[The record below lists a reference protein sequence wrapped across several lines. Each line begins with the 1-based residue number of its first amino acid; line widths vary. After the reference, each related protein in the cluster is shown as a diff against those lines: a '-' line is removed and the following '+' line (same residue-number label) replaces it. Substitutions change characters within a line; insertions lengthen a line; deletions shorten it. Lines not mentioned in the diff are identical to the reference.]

1 MNAIKRQLWLLVPF
15 FICFWHTTAIQGQV
29 QVNVQI
35 IPPYQSRA
43 VDYASRPEL
52 LSVTLINTGNDPLQI
67 QLTGWITGENGVS
80 ARLRAGYKSPQP
92 ILLPPRQPVQLNG
105 NDIRFLFDIN
115 QIIFEGVSKD
125 DFLNRAGLP
134 EGIYEIC
141 VQALDYT
148 TLEPLSDERMG
159 CSQLLLRSLEPPTI
173 LQPFSEQEL
182 PATAGVQSFPIL
194 WSTPPGAAPNTQYL
208 VKMVEMIAPRNPN
221 DAMQSAT
228 TPAFFEETIYGNT
241 LLYGPQYPQLTVG
254 RQYALMVQAIDP
266 FGTSSF
272 RNRGMS
278 EVIQFTYGQNGSQ
291 TGGTGTSPVIAE
303 SQTPLEY
310 ATHTVSGKL
319 SWAFKSSEENFKK
332 GPVIHNATQTSA
344 ASPGSSAVGA
354 QTNSI
359 VAGMKSTTM
368 ISQASLNATPVNYY
382 LGHNKLQASKPT
394 ALGQADPTLSM
405 ASSLTVASGILA
417 SNVSATALAATDIIS
432 SSASNSL
439 AYNYETISLDTGSQR
454 HPLADVTVTIR
465 GIKSQGA
472 PPKITNQPS
481 NPNKTPNT
489 LQKEIQFGGL
499 RTSESISKLGTKVS
513 ANTPVSQATSTGTS
527 KIIQDQRANQTTG
540 KETDPISTVL
550 ATART
555 DAGGNFTLQLL
566 HPEYEGKNPYEK
578 LVVSVNAPGFEPFE
592 YELPIQR
599 LEDLAIDLGSFTLLA
614 KTYRFQP
621 KLTIETSEP
630 NLSSNPGM
638 RIRVYRESSE
648 LDKYPYLRH
657 EGMPDAANKPEI
669 LLAGRRYRLVAVD
682 SIQAGGNPI
691 KSVEFAMARLFYQ
704 GSLYIEIEGLSGNLI
719 KKSTQL
725 RVSDTKASSSRILV
739 VKPGYE
745 SRLTRP
751 SVNGEVI
758 LQAGENLVPIPGA
771 VLTVEYNKEDVLAE
785 NTGGVTTL
793 ANGLNVQ
800 AEVANVAALMTN
812 PNIGQVSFASTSP
825 VNPIS
830 SAAALSSNGIAKPVA
845 ITSAVQTG
853 ASTASASFSYA
864 TITVSDE
871 LMSEQQLKSKY
882 GLYTVKTDSTG
893 QYLIGNLPILKEGAS
908 YTLKLVSL
916 PYNYRDMEV
925 TPGKEQSFTAV
936 KGSSETR
943 SFSVVPEVFNIVGRV
958 IDLKETGVPY
968 ARLHFKGGSNYFESG
983 EEGLFQTSFYKGKH
997 TLVVEK
1003 EGYILMEIPVEL
1015 GKESES
1021 SGAVKG
1027 KKSTKLL
1034 AKQQNVTTGTDVM
1047 NLSNP
1052 DSWVKSMQSTPT
1064 VQKAV
1069 QAGSTFSPA
1078 LFGNAGSVKIGA
1090 LGLSLN
1096 TMQSPGDTY
1105 RGPSDAGF
1113 TEDQTSYS
1121 LPISL
1126 STLFS
1131 SQINTTFH
1139 LNHAAYAS
1147 TKTHDLGD
1155 IGPLL
1160 PRIGKV
1166 RFTVVEKGSDLR
1178 IPEAKIALF
1187 DTIQS
1192 TDQQGQWLYEGF
1204 GGQATVTV
1212 TPPSGMGYVTL
1223 QAAINILET
1232 GEVTEVTLS
1241 LEKGVRV
1248 HGQVSSG
1255 GEKLADTRISVEG
1268 KEYLFTTSGPTGA
1281 YELVLPAGEQV
1292 IRAAKSGYLSKNEN
1306 RILPPSG
1313 GVELNFM
1320 LEDGGG
1326 KNISTLL
1333 GFDIELDKAVVDG
1346 NGQKWNGRFVNM
1358 QAAPT
1363 LFGESSSHTIPFAN
1377 VKVTFDA
1384 EGNALPANGEVI
1396 TDISNLP
1403 LKLFGYLPVILKG
1416 DQQLR
1421 VMRNGE
1427 GKGSISG
1434 KVELAV
1440 NQIQGSRGFNFSP
1453 QDPLFI
1459 ALENSTGPANL
1470 EVFREGGVTGAP
1482 EATVRF
1488 ASGQGNTVSM
1498 NLYGFGLNLDL
1509 AKSAITTG
1517 ELRLAGILNTPALGP
1532 VSSAE
1537 LVVETF
1543 TISRELRIQSVRV
1556 KNTDLPAIKIGGW
1569 EAALANVIF
1578 SENGFKL
1585 GGQLKVSIPQSGE
1598 SQIEF
1603 ANLSLGKDAIYGGQ
1617 FSFPDAG
1624 LNVYNIVKLTTAGNP
1639 LSFGRVGNTQV
1650 YSLSGSASM
1659 KFDQLITKE
1668 IKIPSFQVQTDGRFL
1683 LQSPVNYSADLS
1695 FAKFNIKNLT
1705 VSSLSGQAPF
1715 ISVQGEFNVNFKG
1728 LKFEVADIRFKAKSS
1743 GGSEYDVGVIG
1754 GELALPIMKVG
1765 VRVGIKNN
1773 GFEGGGS
1780 LGVPGTPINAEVNFH
1795 YYKLANGIDIGAD
1808 FKSGIIIPVGI
1819 VEINR
1824 VGGGFQYNT
1833 GNGKFKIN
1841 ISGGA
1846 SITGLSTLVNLEPI
1860 SLTVT
1865 DGPVIVGEVG
1875 VKVASAFELAKA
1887 RVELNVPG
1895 KFFSIG
1901 INADIEPIKGVASAK
1916 INGLLRIKWDPNE
1929 SYVFLGAN
1937 TQVNVLGF
1945 FNSYGEYAMGVNIW
1959 DPKYREDDI
1968 SAYFR
1973 YLDSDLYARGDDYK
1987 FSGVYLHGKT
1997 EIGVR
2002 KENAKSIDLY
2012 IVSGKAWFHTY
2023 SDVMLLLNF
2032 SGNDYRMRVAGGLSA
2047 GAEGCIGPGCIGAGF
2062 SACYAFTGGYG
2073 NAQGWFLNGKAAG
2086 SFEGHV
2092 GKKCNC
2098 NRLCFI
2104 GGRVCVGAHA
2114 SIAVSTRGGNSF
2126 GVGLG
2131 SSNSGN
2137 SCF

>member
-1 MNAIKRQLWLLVPF
+1 MNAMKRQFWFLILFL
-15 FICFWHTTAIQGQV
+15 IGFWHAPTTQAQV

-52 LSVTLINTGNDPLQI
+52 ISVTLINPGNDPLQV

-80 ARLRAGYKSPQP
+80 ARLRSGYRSPQP
-92 ILLPPRQPVQLNG
+92 IILPPRQPVRLNG

-115 QIIFEGVSKD
+115 QIVFEGISKD

-134 EGIYEIC
+134 EGVYEIC

-148 TLEPLSDERMG
+148 TQEPLSDERMG
-159 CSQLLLRSLEPPTI
+159 CAQLILRSLEPPTI
-173 LQPFSEQEL
+173 IQPFSEQEL
-182 PATAGVQSFPIL
+182 PATGGVQAFPIL
-194 WSTPPGAAPNTQYL
+194 WSTPPGAAPNTEYL

-228 TPAFFEETIYGNT
+228 TPPFFEETVYSNT
-241 LLYGPQYPQLTVG
+241 LLYGPQHPQLTIG

-278 EVIQFTYGQNGSQ
+278 EVIQFTYGQNGVQS
-291 TGGTGTSPVIAE
+291 GGASSSSVVAE

-319 SWAFKSSEENFKK
+319 SWAFKSSEESFRKA
-332 GPVIHNATQTSA
+332 PVIQNAPSVGITL
-344 ASPGSSAVGA
+344 PGNGSNVG
-354 QTNSI
+354 QIGSL
-359 VAGMKSTTM
+359 VAGTSSTALVK
-368 ISQASLNATPVNYY
+368 QAPLNITPVNYY
-382 LGHNKLQASKPT
+382 LGHNQLQASKPT
-394 ALGQADPTLSM
+394 VLGQVDPTLSM
-405 ASSLTVASGILA
+405 ASSLTITNGAL
-417 SNVSATALAATDIIS
+417 VSPISTTAAAAAEIIS
-432 SSASNSL
+432 SSGSNSL
-439 AYNYETISLDTGSQR
+439 AYSYETISLDTGNQR
-454 HPLADVTVTIR
+454 HPLAHVTVTIR
-465 GIKSQGA
+465 GIKSQGSI
-472 PPKITNQPS
+472 PKLSRQPS
-481 NPNKTPNT
+481 NSNKTPNT
-489 LQKEIQFGGL
+489 LQKEVQYGGL
-499 RTSESISKLGTKVS
+499 RTSESLSKLGTKVS
-513 ANTPVSQATSTGTS
+513 SAGLATQPSNTPTANP
-527 KIIQDQRANQTTG
+527 IQIPRANLIG
-540 KETDPISTVL
+540 EKEGEPLSTVL
-550 ATART
+550 ATTKT
-555 DAGGNFTLQLL
+555 DATGNFTMQLL

-578 LVVSVNAPGFEPFE
+578 LVVSVNAPGFETFE

-599 LEDLAIDLGSFTLLA
+599 LANPAVDLGSFTLVA

-621 KLTIETSEP
+621 KLTIEASEP
-630 NLSSNPGM
+630 GLSSNPGM

-648 LDKYPYLRH
+648 LDRYPYLQH
-657 EGMPDAANKPEI
+657 EGIPELTQKPETVI
-669 LLAGRRYRLVAVD
+669 AGRRYRLVALD
-682 SIQAGGNPI
+682 SIQAGGNPL
-691 KSVEFAMARLFYQ
+691 KSVEFTLARLFYQ
-704 GSLYIEIEGLSGNLI
+704 GSLYIEIEGLSGNLA

-725 RVSDTKASSSRILV
+725 RVSDTRTAPSRILL

-751 SVNGEVI
+751 AVNGEVI
-758 LQAGENLVPIPGA
+758 LQAGENLIPISGA
-771 VLTVEYNKEDVLAE
+771 VITVEYNKEDVLTETA
-785 NTGGVTTL
+785 GVTTTL
-793 ANGLNVQ
+793 ASGLNVQ
-800 AEVANVAALMTN
+800 TEVANVSSLMTN
-812 PNIGQVSFASTSP
+812 PNMGVVSFTSTST

-830 SAAALSSNGIAKPVA
+830 SAAALSSHGIAKPVA
-845 ITSAVQTG
+845 ITSAAQSP
-853 ASTASASFSYA
+853 ASNTSSFSYA
-864 TITVSDE
+864 TILMSDE
-871 LMSEQQLKSKY
+871 LMSEQQLKNKY
-882 GLYTVKTDSTG
+882 GQYTVKTDSTG

-936 KGSSETR
+936 KGGSETR
-943 SFSVVPEVFNIVGRV
+943 SFSVVPEVFNMVGRV
-958 IDLKETGVPY
+958 VDLEEKGVPY

-1015 GKESES
+1015 GKESVS
-1021 SGAVKG
+1021 TQAMKG
-1027 KKSTKLL
+1027 KKS
-1034 AKQQNVTTGTDVM
+1034 AKAQVKPQTAIPGTDVM
-1047 NLSNP
+1047 SLSNP
-1052 DSWVKSMQSTPT
+1052 DSWIKSMQSAPT
-1064 VQKAV
+1064 VQNAV
-1069 QAGSTFSPA
+1069 QTGSIFSPA
-1078 LFGNAGSVKIGA
+1078 LFGNAGSVAIGA
-1090 LGLSLN
+1090 GRLSANILQF
-1096 TMQSPGDTY
+1096 TEDSH
-1105 RGPSDAGF
+1105 RGPSASSSTYDP
-1113 TEDQTSYS
+1113 DLYPQQV
-1121 LPISL
+1121 SL
-1126 STLFS
+1126 STIFS
-1131 SQINTTFH
+1131 SQINATFH
-1139 LNHAAYAS
+1139 LNQAAFSS

-1160 PRIGKV
+1160 PRVGKV
-1166 RFTVVEKGSDLR
+1166 RFTVVEKGSNLR
-1178 IPEAKIALF
+1178 ISDAKIAIF
-1187 DTIQS
+1187 DTTHV
-1192 TDQQGQWLYEGF
+1192 TDQKGQWLYEGF
-1204 GGQATVTV
+1204 GGQATLTV
-1212 TPPSGMGYVTL
+1212 TPPPGRGYVTL

-1232 GEVTEVTLS
+1232 GAVTEVTLS
-1241 LEKGVRV
+1241 LEKGIRV
-1248 HGQVSSG
+1248 HGRVSSKGQQLG
-1255 GEKLADTRISVEG
+1255 GARISVEG
-1268 KEYLFTTSGPTGA
+1268 KEYLSTSSTPSGA
-1281 YELVLPAGEQV
+1281 YELVVPAGEQV
-1292 IRAAKSGYLSKNEN
+1292 IRAAKPGYISKNEN
-1306 RILPPSG
+1306 RVILPSE
-1313 GVELNFM
+1313 GVELDFT

-1326 KNISTLL
+1326 RNISTLL
-1333 GFDIELDKAVVDG
+1333 GFDIELDKTLSDG
-1346 NGQKWNGRFVNM
+1346 DGEKWTGRFVNM
-1358 QAAPT
+1358 QAAPI
-1363 LFGESSSHTIPFAN
+1363 LFGGSNTLSLPFAN
-1377 VKVTFDA
+1377 VRVTFDA
-1384 EGNALPANGEVI
+1384 QGNPQPANGEVV

-1403 LKLFGYLPVILKG
+1403 LKLFGYLPVVLKG
-1416 DQQLR
+1416 EEQLK
-1421 VMRNGE
+1421 VVQNAE
-1427 GKGSISG
+1427 GRGSLSG
-1434 KVELAV
+1434 KLELAAS
-1440 NQIQGSRGFNFSP
+1440 QIQGSRGFVFSS
-1453 QDPLFI
+1453 QAPLYI
-1459 ALENSTGPANL
+1459 ALENGTGPSDV
-1470 EVFREGGVTGAP
+1470 EVFREGGMVDSHEP
-1482 EATVRF
+1482 TVRF
-1488 ASGQGNTVSM
+1488 ATPQGSTASM
-1498 NLYGFGLNLDL
+1498 NLYGFELDLDL
-1509 AKSAITTG
+1509 AKSTVTTYG
-1517 ELRLAGILNTPALGP
+1517 LLLVGALNTPALGP

-1537 LVVETF
+1537 ILVETF

-1556 KNTDLPAIKIGGW
+1556 KNTDLPSLRIGGW
-1569 EAALANVIF
+1569 EASLANVIF
-1578 SENGFKL
+1578 NENGFKL
-1585 GGQLKVSIPQSGE
+1585 GGQMKVSIPQSGD

-1639 LSFGRVGNTQV
+1639 LSFGQVGNTQV

-1705 VSSLSGQAPF
+1705 VSTLSGQAPF

-1728 LKFEVADIRFKAKSS
+1728 LKFDVADIRFKAKSS
-1743 GGSEYDVGVIG
+1743 GGSEYEVGVIG

-1780 LGVPGTPINAEVNFH
+1780 LGIPGTPISAEVNFH
-1795 YYKLANGIDIGAD
+1795 YYKLASGIDIGAD

-1824 VGGGFQYNT
+1824 VGGGFQYNS
-1833 GNGKFKIN
+1833 GNGKFKIT

-1895 KFFSIG
+1895 RFLSIG

-1929 SYVFLGAN
+1929 PYVFLGAN
-1937 TQVNVLGF
+1937 THINVLGF

-1959 DPKYREDDI
+1959 DPKFRQDDI
-1968 SAYFR
+1968 SAYFK
-1973 YLDSDLYARGDDYK
+1973 YLDDDLYARGNDYK

-2002 KENAKSIDLY
+2002 RENAASIDLY

-2023 SDVMLLLNF
+2023 SDVMLLMNF
-2032 SGNDYRMRVAGGLSA
+2032 SGNDYRMRIAGGLSA

-2062 SACYAFTGGYG
+2062 STCYAFTGGYG
-2073 NAQGWFLNGKAAG
+2073 DAQGWFLSGKAAG

-2092 GKKCNC
+2092 GKKCDC
-2098 NRLCFI
+2098 NSLCLI

-2114 SIAVSTRGGNSF
+2114 SIAISTRGRNSF

-2131 SSNSGN
+2131 SNSTGN